1 MSAVDAAGRDGVTSV
16 AVYVHVA
23 DDGGLLVIDGET
35 GRSAWVTEAELLRRV
50 GLQRERGGPLL
61 LSLEHGS
68 PLAAPVVSSIKA
80 SGIPVTSASEI
91 HPDAVR
97 QGGLTALMSA
107 AYLGATELVEDLLRR
122 GADLA
127 AQDEDGFTA
136 LMYAANGDQ
145 DEMVKLLIG
154 AGADVNQADRDGST
168 ALMFGAQHGR
178 LTIVKRLLGAGADP
192 NARRR
197 ADGLTARDFAAGR
210 GHERVA
216 AVLMAVER
224 QTL

>member
-1 MSAVDAAGRDGVTSV
+1 MTPALYA
-16 AVYVHVA
+16 HVA
-23 DDGGLLVIDGET
+23 DDGGLLLIDGET

-50 GLQRERGGPLL
+50 GLQRARGGALL

-68 PLAAPVVSSIKA
+68 PVAAPVVSAIKA
-80 SGIPVTSASEI
+80 SGIPITAAAEV

-97 QGGLTALMSA
+97 QGDLTALMSA
-107 AYLGATELVEDLLRR
+107 AYLGAIDLAEDLLRR
-122 GADLA
+122 GADVS

-145 DEMVKLLIG
+145 DDMVRLLIE
-154 AGADVNQADRDGST
+154 AGADANQVDRQGST

-178 LTIVKRLLGAGADP
+178 LAMVKRLLAAGADP
-192 NARRR
+192 SVRRPG
-197 ADGLTARDFAAGR
+197 DGLIARDFAAGR

-224 QTL
+224 QMM